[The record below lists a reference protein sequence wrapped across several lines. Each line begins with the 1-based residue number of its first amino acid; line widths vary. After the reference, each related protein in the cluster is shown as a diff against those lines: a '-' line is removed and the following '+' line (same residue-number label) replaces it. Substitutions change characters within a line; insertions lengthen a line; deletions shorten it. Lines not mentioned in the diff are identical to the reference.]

1 MSRGDQRERDRAK
14 KLAKEA
20 EKGTKKE
27 GNPLQRNESDAAAL
41 EAKRA
46 AKAAA
51 AAANAGSNHLIGNKE
66 PVKPKKIVKKSDN
79 FDDLLASGL
88 DAGKKKRAK

>member
-1 MSRGDQRERDRAK
+1 MLRK
-14 KLAKEA
+14 
-20 EKGTKKE
+20 
-27 GNPLQRNESDAAAL
+27 ESDAAAL

-51 AAANAGSNHLIGNKE
+51 AASNTGVNENKE
-66 PVKPKKIVKKSDN
+66 PVKPKKIVKKADN

-88 DAGKKKRAK
+88 VAGQKKRVK